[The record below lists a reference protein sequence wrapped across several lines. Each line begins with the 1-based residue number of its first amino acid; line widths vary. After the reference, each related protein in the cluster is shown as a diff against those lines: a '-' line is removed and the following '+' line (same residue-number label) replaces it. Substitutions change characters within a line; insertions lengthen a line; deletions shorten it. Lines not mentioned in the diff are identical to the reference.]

1 MSDLFE
7 DYKES
12 EEWDVVEDLPLYR
25 PVRSAIHLLEQV
37 AEESH
42 IQYQALQGWR
52 TTSYVDVAFKSL
64 PEGDD

>member
-12 EEWDVVEDLPLYR
+12 EEWEVVEDLPLYR
-25 PVRSAIHLLEQV
+25 PVRAAIHLLERV

-52 TTSYVDVAFKSL
+52 TASYVDVAFKNL
-64 PEGDD
+64 PGTGD